1 MSITSLQFLTLF
13 AVSLALY
20 YLIPKKL
27 QWYALVV
34 YSVCFFV
41 LSSAVFTGIYLL
53 VNIAVTYL
61 CVRLMKRTEEDG
73 VRKWSKSALLI
84 GIIVNVGILAVLKY
98 SNFFIGIVNSVI
110 CRFGT
115 DFRLPETEYISPI
128 GISFYTVISVGYLLD
143 CYWMQAADTRTG
155 FLKTALFISY
165 FPQMTSGPITKYQ
178 QMEGQLYAPHS
189 FDYTGVAFGLQRILW
204 GLFKKLVI
212 STRVAG
218 IVNSI
223 YGNMENFAGLYI
235 WTASFLFMLQLYTD
249 FSGCMDIIMG
259 VSECYGIKL
268 PENFRT
274 PFFARS
280 VQEYWQRWHITLGV
294 WLRDYI
300 LYPILRTETWRKM
313 SKWIKAHWGKK
324 LSKQI
329 PSYLGMLCVWLLIG
343 LWHGGGWKY
352 ILGMGLWFWG
362 CIVLSDVFQPVF
374 KKMTVFM
381 KIDTESFSWH
391 LFQSLRVF
399 VLVSVGNMFFR
410 LNSLSETIR
419 AIKIGFA
426 VWNPWIFF
434 DGSMV
439 KVDVTHA
446 DLNIII
452 FGVFLL
458 FVVWILQEKY
468 TYARVWIQRQILP
481 FRWIVWLGLAVLI
494 LVYGNYGPG
503 YDAADFIYR
512 GF

>member
-1 MSITSLQFLTLF
+1 MSITSLQFLMLF
-13 AVSLALY
+13 AVSLVLY
-20 YLIPKKL
+20 YLIPGKF
-27 QWYALVV
+27 QWLALVL

-41 LSSAVFTGIYLL
+41 LSSALFTGIYLL
-53 VNIAVTYL
+53 VNIVVTHSVV
-61 CVRLMKRTEEDG
+61 CLMRKAKADG
-73 VRKWSKSALLI
+73 REKWSRPALFV
-84 GIIVNVGILAVLKY
+84 GILVNVGILAVLKY
-98 SNFFIGIVNSVI
+98 SNFFIDIINSVI
-110 CRFGT
+110 ARIGT
-115 DFRLPETEYISPI
+115 DYRLPETNFVSPV
-128 GISFYTVISVGYLLD
+128 GISFYTIISVGYLLD
-143 CYWMQAADTRTG
+143 SYWLKGADLQPNL
-155 FLKTALFISY
+155 FKTALFIGY
-165 FPQMTSGPITKYQ
+165 YPQMTSGPITKYQ
-178 QMEGQLYAPHS
+178 EMKGQLYASHR
-189 FDYTGVAFGLQRILW
+189 FDYTKIAFGMQRILW

-212 STRVAG
+212 STRTAN
-218 IVNSI
+218 IVNGI
-223 YGNMENFAGLYI
+223 YGNIESYGGLYI
-235 WTASFLFMLQLYTD
+235 WSAAFLFMVQLYTD

-259 VSECYGIKL
+259 VSECYGIDL
-268 PENFRT
+268 PENFKT

-300 LYPILRTETWRKM
+300 LYPILRTEVWRKM
-313 SKWIKAHWGKK
+313 TGWIKVHWGKK
-324 LSKQI
+324 ASKQI

-374 KKMTVFM
+374 KKIIAFM
-381 KIDTESFSWH
+381 QIDTESFSWH

-410 LNSLSETIR
+410 LNSLSETLR
-419 AIKIGFA
+419 AIKRSVS

-434 DGSMV
+434 DGSMMRF
-439 KVDVTHA
+439 DVTYA

-458 FVVWILQEKY
+458 FVVWSLQEKY
-468 TYARVWIQRQILP
+468 TCARAWIQRQILP
-481 FRWIVWLGLAVLI
+481 FRWLIWLGLFAVILI
-494 LVYGNYGPG
+494 YGNYGPG

>member
-1 MSITSLQFLTLF
+1 MSIISLQFLALF
-13 AVSLALY
+13 ALSLVIY
-20 YLIPKKL
+20 YLIPRKI
-27 QWYALVV
+27 QWMALLL

-41 LSSAVFTGIYLL
+41 LSSTVFTGIYLL
-53 VNIAVTYL
+53 VNIVVTYL
-61 CVRLMKRTEEDG
+61 AACLVEKAKVIGKERRA
-73 VRKWSKSALLI
+73 RYALLV
-84 GIIVNVGILAVLKY
+84 GMFVNVGILAVLKY
-98 SNFFIGIVNSVI
+98 SNFFIGIMNSVI
-110 CRFGT
+110 ARMGT
-115 DFRLPETEYISPI
+115 DFRLPETDFAAPL
-128 GISFYTVISVGYLLD
+128 GISFYTIISTGYLLD
-143 CYWMQAADTRTG
+143 CYWSQGAEKSLM
-155 FLKTALFISY
+155 KTALFIGY
-165 FPQMTSGPITKYQ
+165 YPQMTSGPITKYQ
-178 QMEGQLYAPHS
+178 QMKEQLYAPHR
-189 FDYTGVAFGLQRILW
+189 FAYEKIAFGMQRILW

-212 STRVAG
+212 STRVAN
-218 IVNSI
+218 IVNGI
-223 YGNMENFAGLYI
+223 YGNMDAYNGLYI
-235 WTASFLFMLQLYTD
+235 WTAAFLFMVQLYTD

-259 VSECYGIKL
+259 VSECYGIRL
-268 PENFRT
+268 PENFKT

-313 SKWIKAHWGKK
+313 TKWMKAHWGKK
-324 LSKQI
+324 ASKQI

-362 CIVLSDVFQPVF
+362 CIVLSDMFQPVF
-374 KKMTVFM
+374 KKMTTFL

-410 LNSLSETIR
+410 LNSLSETFR
-419 AIKIGFA
+419 AVRRSFA

-434 DGSMV
+434 DGSICRF
-439 KVDVTHA
+439 DVTHA

-458 FVVWILQEKY
+458 FIVWILQEKY
-468 TYARVWIQRQILP
+468 GYARIWIQKQILP
-481 FRWIVWLGLAVLI
+481 FRWFLWLALSAIVLI
-494 LVYGNYGPG
+494 YGNYGPG
-503 YDAADFIYR
+503 YDASDFIYR

>member
-1 MSITSLQFLTLF
+1 MSITSLQFLALF
-13 AVSLALY
+13 AVSLVLY
-20 YLIPKKL
+20 YLVPKKF
-27 QWYALVV
+27 QWIALLL

-41 LSSAVFTGIYLL
+41 LSSTVFTGIYML
-53 VNIAVTYL
+53 VNIVVTYSAV
-61 CVRLMKRTEEDG
+61 CLMVKAKKDRKEKR
-73 VRKWSKSALLI
+73 SKYALLI
-84 GIIVNVGILAVLKY
+84 GIIINVGILAILKY
-98 SNFFIGIVNSVI
+98 SNFFIGIINSVI
-110 CRFGT
+110 GRIGSEL
-115 DFRLPETEYISPI
+115 RLPETNFASPI
-128 GISFYTVISVGYLLD
+128 GISFYTIISVGYLLD
-143 CYWMQAADTRTG
+143 CYWSQEAESQTNLM
-155 FLKTALFISY
+155 KTALFIGY
-165 FPQMTSGPITKYQ
+165 YPQMTSGPITKYQ
-178 QMEGQLYAPHS
+178 QMKEQLYAPHC
-189 FDYTGVAFGLQRILW
+189 FAYDKIAFGMQRILW

-212 STRVAG
+212 STRVAN
-218 IVNSI
+218 IVNGI
-223 YGNMENFAGLYI
+223 YGDMQTYDGLYI

-259 VSECYGIKL
+259 VSECYGIDL
-268 PENFRT
+268 PENFKT

-313 SKWIKAHWGKK
+313 TKWMKAHWGKK
-324 LSKQI
+324 ASKQI

-374 KKMTVFM
+374 KKMTAFL

-410 LNSLSETIR
+410 LNSLSDTLY
-419 AIKIGFA
+419 AIKRSFA
-426 VWNPWIFF
+426 QWNPWIFF
-434 DGSMV
+434 DGSMM
-439 KVDVTHA
+439 KFDVTHA

-458 FVVWILQEKY
+458 FIVWILQEKY
-468 TYARVWIQRQILP
+468 TYARVWIQRQLLP
-481 FRWIVWLGLAVLI
+481 FRWLLWLGLFALI
-494 LVYGNYGPG
+494 LIYGNYGPG
-503 YDAADFIYR
+503 YDATDFIYR
-512 GF
+512 GC

>member
-1 MSITSLQFLTLF
+1 MSITSLQFLALF
-13 AVSLALY
+13 AASLVLY
-20 YLIPKKL
+20 YLIPKKC
-27 QWYALVV
+27 QWIALLL

-41 LSSAVFTGIYLL
+41 LSSTVFTGIYLL
-53 VNIAVTYL
+53 VNIVVTYSAA
-61 CVRLMKRTEEDG
+61 CLMEKAKTGGRQ
-73 VRKWSKSALLI
+73 KQAKCFLLL
-84 GIIVNVGILAVLKY
+84 GIFVNVGILAVLKY
-98 SNFFIGIVNSVI
+98 SSFFLGIINSVI
-110 CRFGT
+110 ARMGT
-115 DFRLPETEYISPI
+115 DVRLPQPDFASPL
-128 GISFYTVISVGYLLD
+128 GISFYTIISVGYLLD
-143 CYWMQAADTRTG
+143 CYWSQAAPQRS
-155 FLKTALFISY
+155 LMKTALFIGY
-165 FPQMTSGPITKYQ
+165 YPQMTSGPITKYQ
-178 QMEGQLYAPHS
+178 QMKEQLYAPHHPE
-189 FDYTGVAFGLQRILW
+189 YVRIAFGMQRILW

-212 STRVAG
+212 STRVAN
-218 IVNSI
+218 IVNGI
-223 YGNMENFAGLYI
+223 YGNMDTYGGLYI
-235 WTASFLFMLQLYTD
+235 WMASFLFMVQLYTD

-259 VSECYGIKL
+259 VSECYGIVL

-300 LYPILRTETWRKM
+300 LYPILRTEIWRKM
-313 SKWIKAHWGKK
+313 TKWIKAHWGKK
-324 LSKQI
+324 ASKQI

-374 KKMTVFM
+374 KKMTAAL

-410 LNSLSETIR
+410 LNSLSDTLY
-419 AIKIGFA
+419 AIKRSFA
-426 VWNPWIFF
+426 WNPWIFF
-434 DGSMV
+434 DGSICQF
-439 KVDVTHA
+439 DVTHA
-446 DLNIII
+446 DLNMII

-458 FVVWILQEKY
+458 FIVWILQEKH
-468 TYARVWIQRQILP
+468 TDARVWIRKQILP
-481 FRWIVWLGLAVLI
+481 FRWLLWLTLFAIILI
-494 LVYGNYGPG
+494 YGKYGPG

>member
-218 IVNSI
+218 IVNGI
-223 YGNMENFAGLYI
+223 YGDMENFVGLYI

-259 VSECYGIKL
+259 VSEC
-268 PENFRT
+268 
-274 PFFARS
+274 
-280 VQEYWQRWHITLGV
+280 
-294 WLRDYI
+294 
-300 LYPILRTETWRKM
+300 
-313 SKWIKAHWGKK
+313 
-324 LSKQI
+324 
-329 PSYLGMLCVWLLIG
+329 
-343 LWHGGGWKY
+343 
-352 ILGMGLWFWG
+352 
-362 CIVLSDVFQPVF
+362 
-374 KKMTVFM
+374 
-381 KIDTESFSWH
+381 
-391 LFQSLRVF
+391 
-399 VLVSVGNMFFR
+399 
-410 LNSLSETIR
+410 
-419 AIKIGFA
+419 
-426 VWNPWIFF
+426 
-434 DGSMV
+434 
-439 KVDVTHA
+439 
-446 DLNIII
+446 
-452 FGVFLL
+452 
-458 FVVWILQEKY
+458 
-468 TYARVWIQRQILP
+468 
-481 FRWIVWLGLAVLI
+481 
-494 LVYGNYGPG
+494 
-503 YDAADFIYR
+503 
-512 GF
+512 